1 MFIFCHLHMT
11 VRKMQLSKTFV
22 SRLYISKG
30 DLRNDLK
37 TDVTGHYYDI
47 AFRVIVAYRK
57 AKVGR

>member
-1 MFIFCHLHMT
+1 MT

-47 AFRVIVAYRK
+47 AFRVIVALQESQSGYGSSHIDR
-57 AKVGR
+57 